1 MLLQTTRFHFSPIV
15 RKEVFTIGQA
25 QQDSTNNK
33 RVYSV
38 AEIIEIL
45 GISRKKAYELC
56 NSGCFSIVRVG
67 RTIRISKISFDE
79 WLDKQL

>member
-1 MLLQTTRFHFSPIV
+1 M
-15 RKEVFTIGQA
+15 IGQLE
-25 QQDSTNNK
+25 QKSTINK

-56 NSGCFSIVRVG
+56 NSGFFSIVRVG

-79 WLDKQL
+79 WLDKKIK